1 MPTSIYSLFFYLLAA
16 VILMAT
22 AMAITCRNLVHTVVY
37 LIISFLG
44 TAMLYYLLGAPML
57 AALEVII
64 YAGAIMVLFLF
75 VIMLLQDD
83 KPEGEGGSLLL
94 NQVFFLIAVGGTTLS
109 VAMFLLY
116 INPGRIFPLLPAM
129 VSPRDFGGY
138 VFTRYWLAVEVV
150 SFLLFVALVGAYYLS
165 RGKSGWAAPIGE
177 K

>member
-1 MPTSIYSLFFYLLAA
+1 MLISVYSVLFYLLAA

-22 AMAITCRNLVHTVVY
+22 ALAVICRNLVHTVVY
-37 LIISFLG
+37 LILSFLG

-57 AALEVII
+57 AVLEVII

-75 VIMLLQDD
+75 VIMLMQDD
-83 KPEGEGGSLLL
+83 KPEGVPLML
-94 NQVFFLIAVGGTTLS
+94 NQVFFLTVVGGTAFS
-109 VAMFLLY
+109 IVMFLLY
-116 INPGRIFPLLPAM
+116 INPGRVFPLLPAM
-129 VSPRDFGGY
+129 VSPRDFGAY

-165 RGKSGWAAPIGE
+165 RGKSRPAASSGE